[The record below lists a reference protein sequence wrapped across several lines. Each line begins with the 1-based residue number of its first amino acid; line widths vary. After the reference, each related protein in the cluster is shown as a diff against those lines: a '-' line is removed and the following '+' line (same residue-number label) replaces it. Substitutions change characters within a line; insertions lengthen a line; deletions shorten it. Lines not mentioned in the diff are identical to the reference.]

1 MNLIVAF
8 TLFSLTILF
17 YWIISDLFTTL
28 FRFTGLPDERARFQ
42 VVSLLTGCGFTT
54 RESEMILSSRARRRL
69 ARVTMLFGYV
79 FNLTIVTAFINVFLS
94 MKESQVVG
102 FVLGLL
108 IPLSVVVVII
118 VFMRV
123 PAVRA
128 WGDRTLEKLARK
140 ILRSETENTVLLID
154 HIGKDAIAQVRLN
167 TVPEELREVPL
178 AKTGLKAEKNILV
191 MLIEEKSGRNEP
203 AAAETVFRE
212 GDRITVFGDYRT
224 ICEVFQ
230 AHEDFEDA

>member
-1 MNLIVAF
+1 MNLVVAF
-8 TLFSLTILF
+8 TLFSLTILL
-17 YWIISDLFTTL
+17 YWIISDLFTIL

-54 RESEMILSSRARRRL
+54 RESELILSSRARRRL

-94 MKESQVVG
+94 MKESQVKG
-102 FVLGLL
+102 FVLGLMMPL
-108 IPLSVVVVII
+108 IVVVGII

-128 WGDRTLEKLARK
+128 WGDRALEKLARK
-140 ILRSETENTVLLID
+140 ILRSETENTVLLMD
-154 HIGKDAIAQVRLN
+154 HIGKDAIAQVRLYM
-167 TVPEELREVPL
+167 VPEELRGVPL
-178 AKTGLKAEKNILV
+178 AETGLKAEKNLLV
-191 MLIEEKSGRNEP
+191 MLVEGGNGNTEP
-203 AAAETVFRE
+203 ASAETVFRE
-212 GDRITVFGDYRT
+212 GDRITVFGDYHT
-224 ICEVFQ
+224 ICEVFR

>member
-1 MNLIVAF
+1 MNLIAAF

-17 YWIISDLFTTL
+17 YWIISDLFTIL

-54 RESEMILSSRARRRL
+54 RESELILSSRARRRL

-94 MKESQVVG
+94 MKESQVMG

-108 IPLSVVVVII
+108 MPLIVVTVII

-128 WGDRTLEKLARK
+128 WGDRALEKLARK
-140 ILRSETENTVLLID
+140 
-154 HIGKDAIAQVRLN
+154 KDIV
-167 TVPEELREVPL
+167 
-178 AKTGLKAEKNILV
+178 
-191 MLIEEKSGRNEP
+191 
-203 AAAETVFRE
+203 
-212 GDRITVFGDYRT
+212 
-224 ICEVFQ
+224 
-230 AHEDFEDA
+230 